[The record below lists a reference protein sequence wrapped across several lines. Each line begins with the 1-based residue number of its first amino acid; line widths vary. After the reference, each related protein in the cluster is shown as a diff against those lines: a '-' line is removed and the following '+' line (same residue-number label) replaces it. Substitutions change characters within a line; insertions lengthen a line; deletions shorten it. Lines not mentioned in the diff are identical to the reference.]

1 MNLPSPRSSSAV
13 IAARAASTQSM
24 PPTRAG
30 NEGVKTGCDQDRE
43 VRGPA

>member
-24 PPTRAG
+24 PPHPCG
-30 NEGVKTGCDQDRE
+30 Q
-43 VRGPA
+43 